1 MARKKNQ
8 NRKRDRG
15 RKLKSA
21 QRKNLYL
28 YLEIYNEGVR
38 VSLIFEGDKS
48 VAKVKITIE
57 KFVLINKKC
66 SPRSSKLFIL
76 KVCLIFKKY

>member
-48 VAKVKITIE
+48 SAKVKNRDRKIC
-57 KFVLINKKC
+57 VNQ
-66 SPRSSKLFIL
+66 
-76 KVCLIFKKY
+76 